1 MSDTDLS
8 RPDRFA
14 SLAAIYACI
23 FANGLGM
30 GLSLPLL
37 SLILER
43 EGVSATLNGA
53 NAMVGAAAMIVVTPF
68 IPALAAR
75 FGTLNFLAA
84 SYVTASLSL
93 LLFPATTSLLLWF
106 PLRFALNSALQC
118 LFVVSEVWIN
128 SVAPDGMRGRLIA
141 IYTSVFA
148 IGFGLGPLII
158 QVLGTSGWAPFIG
171 GAITM
176 LSALIP
182 LLMVPSRLIP
192 RIEHADAKAM
202 FGFVFASPTA
212 AAAALCYGAVES
224 CAGAFIAVYA
234 VRQGTP
240 EAGATLLLSAWAIGN
255 IVLVPA
261 LGWLSDRQDRRIV
274 LMACA
279 LASSAAALC
288 LPFFQGVGASALAVV
303 FLWGGFVSALYALGL
318 THLGERFTGHE
329 LASANSAFAIL
340 YAAGVMAGPALG
352 GIAMDAWN
360 PHGLIAILTLI
371 PAVFAVLA
379 GWRAATIPRRGTS

>member
-1 MSDTDLS
+1 MAQAELTSSD
-8 RPDRFA
+8 RRA

-43 EGVSATLNGA
+43 EGVPASLNGA
-53 NAMVGAAAMIVVTPF
+53 NAMVGAVAMMAITPF

-75 FGTLNFLAA
+75 TGTFGILAG
-84 SYVTASLSL
+84 SYVVAAMSL
-93 LLFPATTSLLLWF
+93 LLFPLTTSLWLWF
-106 PLRFALNSALQC
+106 PLRFLLNAALQC

-128 SVAPDGMRGRLIA
+128 SVAPEGMRGRLVA

-148 IGFGLGPLII
+148 TGFGLGPVLI
-158 QVLGTSGWAPFIG
+158 QVLGTSGWAPFVG

-176 LSALIP
+176 LSALVP
-182 LLMVPSRLIP
+182 LLLVPRRLVP
-192 RIEHADAKAM
+192 AVEHADAKAM

-212 AAAALCYGAVES
+212 AAAALGYGAVES

-240 EAGATLLLSAWAIGN
+240 EVDATLLLSAWAFGN
-255 IVLVPA
+255 IALVPF
-261 LGWLSDRQDRRIV
+261 LGWIADRRDRRLV
-274 LMACA
+274 LAACG
-279 LASSAAALC
+279 LLSAAGAACMPL
-288 LPFFQGVGASALAVV
+288 LHGVGATALAVT
-303 FLWGGFVSALYALGL
+303 FLWGGFVSGMYALGL
-318 THLGERFTGHE
+318 THLGARYTGHE

-360 PHGLIAILTLI
+360 PHGLIVILALI
-371 PAVFAVLA
+371 PAIFSGIAVA
-379 GWRAATIPRRGTS
+379 RAATFPLGRNS